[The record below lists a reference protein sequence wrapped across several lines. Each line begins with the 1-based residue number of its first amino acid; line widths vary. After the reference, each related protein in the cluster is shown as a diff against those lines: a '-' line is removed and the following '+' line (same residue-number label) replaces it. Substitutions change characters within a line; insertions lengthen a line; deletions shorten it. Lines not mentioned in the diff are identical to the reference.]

1 MEHCSNLKDDREEFN
16 SKRRENALAL
26 GKDGIA
32 FQKSKDALIAADK
45 HAYAYLWT
53 WLGVPIIQMPA
64 DIVVTQEVIW
74 REKPDVIIECGVARG
89 GSVIFLSSMMQLL
102 GKGKVIGIDID
113 IRKHNLDSIQN
124 SPFANRIELIEGS
137 SIDEATVAK
146 VKAAIPPDS
155 KVMVILDSNHSYD
168 HVFKE
173 LVAYAGFVTHGQ
185 YLVVA
190 DTLLG
195 FLDDSET
202 PTERSAIWKKG
213 NEPLSALQDFV
224 ASHREF
230 EADAEVN
237 GKLILSSSPGGYLRR
252 VASANQSRA

>member
-1 MEHCSNLKDDREEFN
+1 VKDDREEFN
-16 SKRRENALAL
+16 SKRRENVLAL
-26 GKDGIA
+26 GKDAVA
-32 FQKSKDALIAADK
+32 FQKSKEAIIAADK

-89 GSVIFLSSMMQLL
+89 GSVIFLSSMLQLL

-113 IRKHNLDSIQN
+113 IRKHNLESIQG

-137 SIDEATVAK
+137 SVSDETLSK
-146 VKAAIPPDS
+146 VKAAIPAS
-155 KVMVILDSNHSYD
+155 AKVMVILDSNHSYE

-173 LVAYAGFVTHGQ
+173 LAAYAGFVTAGQ

-195 FLDDSET
+195 FLDSDET
-202 PTERSAIWKKG
+202 PTARSAIWNKG
-213 NEPLSALQDFV
+213 NEPLSALRDFV
-224 ASHREF
+224 AANPDF
-230 EADAEVN
+230 EPNPEVN
-237 GKLILSSSPGGYLRR
+237 GKLVFSSSPGGYLRR
-252 VASANQSRA
+252 ASS